1 MKKGIFLI
9 FLLNNFY
16 ILAQTNYLSFSEV
29 MFYPIETN
37 GEFIELYNFSPDSS
51 VNISKYQIVYATS
64 SADIIIELNNGTI
77 LTPNNYAVIFENDYD
92 YVNGLYMNLV
102 TDSTL
107 ILQIDNGKFGSS
119 GMANTSNRSIY
130 LLNEIGDTIDTYTY
144 SANNSAGY
152 SDEKILANG
161 NNSLDNWSNSN
172 QINGTPGFKN
182 SISPKNYDL
191 SISYLNI
198 LPKDI
203 YENNEV
209 EFSLGVKNNG
219 LKDVSSFLVKLYLDF
234 NSDSLSQNDEL
245 IINNIEPIIL
255 SNDSLE
261 FKSSIFVTTN
271 GIFNVFAEIQLILDE
286 NISNNFY
293 STEINIFSKPNEYND
308 IVINEIMY
316 KPIGDEPEWLE
327 LFNRT
332 DKSINLKNWKITDR
346 TSSTIISDS
355 SFYIEPFEY
364 LVIADDSLLTE
375 FYVIPSKI
383 KVINLPSLNNT
394 DDEIRLLNP
403 QNTKIDSV
411 AYKSIW
417 GGNNG
422 KSLERIAV
430 QQNSNDINNWESSI
444 SKYFATPGT
453 LNSVTPRENDLAI
466 SFLNI
471 TPINPIVGG
480 NVSLSFLVK
489 NIGLSSIS
497 NFSIDIYHDINL
509 DSIAQSG
516 EKLVNIAG
524 EFIVSG
530 DSIIYNEIL
539 NNINPGKNN
548 FIVNIDLE
556 IDNNIENNLSHISF
570 YGNQINEIRNDIVI
584 NEIMHSPKLPE
595 PEWIEIFNRSEKVIC
610 LKNYQIAD
618 LSDTITVCGDKI
630 FLAPNDY
637 FVFADD
643 SSFIDI
649 YPNVKSFVISNL
661 PNLNNSGDRIVI
673 LDSLNR
679 IIDSLNYYSTW
690 GGLSGKSIERYS
702 VDKSSTDSS
711 NWTSTNL
718 LYGGTPNTINSI
730 SIKNYDISIIN
741 IFFNPTK
748 PKYGNDVSFEI
759 LVKNIG
765 KEILEFKLE
774 WLEDIYGDSTNIIVI
789 ESSPAI
795 VLAAND
801 SVFYKFSSQILD
813 IKQTHNYIV
822 KAIAENDENV
832 FNNFINTSISPGF
845 NFGSII
851 VNEIMYS
858 PINGEPEWIEF
869 YNASSDSINIH
880 NFSIS
885 DVLTTPKSTTIEDT
899 HFISPNEYFVVSKDS
914 TILDYH
920 TSIQSPLLFTNF
932 ANLNNDIDGIVLK
945 DSFGEVIDSIKYRS
959 LWGGTVGKS
968 LERII
973 STKKSNDSTNWK
985 SSTDIELSTPGR
997 KNTATP
1003 FNFDLQITDLN
1014 LVPEFPI
1021 RDEKV
1026 LIKYSIKN
1034 IGLSRADN
1042 FLVKIK
1048 CTVGNGQSNL
1058 EEFNFSNLQPGDSIL
1073 VISNNSFV
1081 ILDSLTVHAQ
1091 INYHIDEDT
1100 LNNKMQKIFFS
1111 GAKRNSVLIN
1121 EFMANPNSDETEW
1134 VEIYNNT
1141 ESSID
1146 ISTWYISDLF
1156 TTPKLSQIS
1165 TSPLFIKPNDFLIIT
1180 NDTSKIFP
1188 SNTPIVESKFGT
1200 LGNIEDGI
1208 IIYDFNHNIIDSLK
1222 YDKDWQIEKGRSFER
1237 FSFNES
1243 AADISNWL
1251 PSLAVSGSSP
1261 GLNNSILN
1269 TIQAEPNS
1277 IIINEIMYDPETG
1290 NSEFIEFYNTTD
1302 ESINIGGWKLV
1313 INGTDYLEISS
1324 TFLSLKSM
1332 EYFVVSSDSSIF
1344 LSYSNLNK
1352 SNIKILKDALLSLS
1366 NSGES
1371 IIVIDHWGNLI
1382 DSLFY
1387 TPKWHNKNIA
1397 VTKNKSLERI
1407 AFNIGSNQQTNW
1419 STSVNKAGATPGKVN
1434 SIFTE
1439 NTDTEKGISFSPNPF
1454 SPDNDGFE
1462 DFTIINYSLPFTTAQ
1477 IRIKLFDDHGRLVKT
1492 ILNNKSV
1499 AQSGSVI
1506 FDGLNDSGNP
1516 LRIGMYI
1523 VYMEAIDNNSGKAI
1537 SYKDVIV
1544 VARKL

>member
-9 FLLNNFY
+9 FLFINFY
-16 ILAQTNYLSFSEV
+16 VSAQTNYLSFSEV

-37 GEFIELYNFSPDSS
+37 GEFIELFNLSTDSS
-51 VNISKYQIVYATS
+51 VNLSNYQIVYATS
-64 SADIIIELNNGTI
+64 TADKIVEFNNGTI
-77 LTPNNYAVIFENDYD
+77 LPPNNYAAIFENDYD
-92 YVNGLYMNLV
+92 FVNGLYMNLV

-119 GMANTSNRSIY
+119 GMANTSDRSIY

-172 QINGTPGFKN
+172 QRNGTPGFKN
-182 SISPKNYDL
+182 SVSSKNYDL
-191 SISYLNI
+191 SISHLTI
-198 LPKDI
+198 LPKNI

-209 EFSLGVKNNG
+209 EFLLGVKNNG
-219 LKDVSSFLVKLYLDF
+219 LNDASSFLVKLYLDF
-234 NSDSLSQNDEL
+234 NRDSLAQSDEF

-261 FKSSIFVTTN
+261 FESSIFATTT
-271 GIFNVFAEIQLILDE
+271 GMFNVFAEIEFIVDE
-286 NISNNFY
+286 NISDNYF
-293 STEINIFSKPNEYND
+293 STEINILPKPNEYND

-316 KPIGDEPEWLE
+316 KPIGDEPEWIE
-327 LFNRT
+327 LFNGT
-332 DKSINLKNWKITDR
+332 DKGIDLINWRIADR
-346 TSSTIISDS
+346 TSATIISDS
-355 SFYIEPFEY
+355 SFYIEPLEY
-364 LVIADDSLLTE
+364 LVITDDSLITE

-394 DDEIRLLNP
+394 DDDIQLLNP
-403 QNTKIDSV
+403 QTSIIDSV
-411 AYKSIW
+411 AYKSTW

-422 KSLERIAV
+422 KSLERIAA
-430 QQNSNDINNWESSI
+430 QQNSNDFNNWESSI

-453 LNSVTPRENDLAI
+453 LNSVTQRENDLAI
-466 SFLNI
+466 SLLNI
-471 TPINPIVGG
+471 TPLNPIVGEI
-480 NVSLSFLVK
+480 VSLSFLVK
-489 NIGLSSIS
+489 NVGLSSIS

-509 DSIAQSG
+509 DSIAQSH
-516 EKLVNIAG
+516 EKLTNIAG

-530 DSIIYNEIL
+530 DSIIYKEIL
-539 NNINPGKNN
+539 NDFNPGKNN
-548 FIVNIDLE
+548 YIVNIDLD
-556 IDNNIENNLSHISF
+556 IDNNIENNSSNISF

-584 NEIMHSPKLPE
+584 NEIMHSPILPE
-595 PEWIEIFNRSEKVIC
+595 PEWIEIFNRSEKTIT
-610 LKNYQIAD
+610 LKNYKIAD
-618 LSDTITVCGDKI
+618 LSDTITICGDEI
-630 FLAPNDY
+630 FLAPNEY
-637 FVFADD
+637 FIFADD
-643 SSFIDI
+643 SSFIDV

-661 PNLNNSGDRIVI
+661 PNLNNSGDRIVL

-679 IIDSLNYYSTW
+679 IIDSLHYYSAW
-690 GGLSGKSIERYS
+690 GGLSGKSLERYS
-702 VDKSSTDSS
+702 DDRSSTDSS
-711 NWTSTNL
+711 NWSSANL
-718 LYGGTPNTINSI
+718 IYGGTPNMINSI
-730 SIKNYDISIIN
+730 SIKNYDVSLIN

-748 PKYGNDVSFEI
+748 PKYGDNVSLEI
-759 LVKNIG
+759 LVKNTG
-765 KEILEFKLE
+765 KESLEFKLV
-774 WLEDIYGDSTNIIVI
+774 WLEDIYGDSTNIIVV
-789 ESSPAI
+789 ESSPSI
-795 VLAAND
+795 FLRAND

-832 FNNFINTSISPGF
+832 LNNFINTSISPGF
-845 NFGSII
+845 NFSSII

-869 YNASSDSINIH
+869 LNASSDTINIH

-885 DVLTTPKSTTIEDT
+885 DVLTTPKSTTIEYN

-914 TILDYH
+914 IILDYH
-920 TSIQSPLLFTNF
+920 TSIQSTLLFTNF

-959 LWGGTVGKS
+959 LWGGTAGKS

-973 STKKSNDSTNWK
+973 STKNSNDSTNWK

-1003 FNFDLQITDLN
+1003 FNFDLQISDLN

-1021 RDEKV
+1021 RDENV

-1034 IGLSRADN
+1034 IGLSKADN
-1042 FLVKIK
+1042 FSVKIK
-1048 CTVGNGQSNL
+1048 FTVGNSQSIL
-1058 EEFNFSNLQPGDSIL
+1058 EESNFSNLQSGDSIS

-1081 ILDSLTVHAQ
+1081 INDSVLVKAQ
-1091 INYHIDEDT
+1091 VNYQIDEDT
-1100 LNNKMQKIFFS
+1100 LNNKMQKTFFS

-1141 ESSID
+1141 ESTID
-1146 ISTWYISDLF
+1146 ISNWYISDLYI
-1156 TTPKLSQIS
+1156 TPKLSQIS
-1165 TSPLFIKPNDFLIIT
+1165 TNPLFIKSNDFLIIT

-1188 SNTPIVESKFGT
+1188 SNIPIVESKFGT

-1237 FSFNES
+1237 FSLKES

-1251 PSLAVSGSSP
+1251 PSLSISGSSP

-1277 IIINEIMYDPETG
+1277 VIINEIMYDPEFG
-1290 NSEFIEFYNTTD
+1290 NSEFIEFYNTTG
-1302 ESINIGGWKLV
+1302 EAINIGGWKLV
-1313 INGTDYLEISS
+1313 VNEIDYLEISS

-1344 LSYSNLNK
+1344 LSYSDLNK
-1352 SNIKILKDALLSLS
+1352 SNIKILKDASLSLS
-1366 NSGES
+1366 NAGES

-1387 TPKWHNKNIA
+1387 NPKLHNKNIA

-1407 AFNIGSNQQTNW
+1407 SFNIGSNEQTNW
-1419 STSVNKAGATPGKVN
+1419 STSVNKDGATPGKVN
-1434 SIFTE
+1434 SIFAE

-1499 AQSGSVI
+1499 AQSGSII
-1506 FDGLNDSGNP
+1506 FDGLNDNGNP

-1523 VYMEAIDNNSGKAI
+1523 VYVEAIDNNSGKAI